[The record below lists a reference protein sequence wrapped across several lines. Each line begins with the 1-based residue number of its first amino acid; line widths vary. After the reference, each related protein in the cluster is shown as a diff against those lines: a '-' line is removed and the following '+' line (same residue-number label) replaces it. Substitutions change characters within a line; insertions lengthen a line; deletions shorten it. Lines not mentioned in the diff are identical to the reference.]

1 MENPPMNNNPTIR
14 LTRATAIGFVFVA
27 MAGCSTQ
34 HTTYTA
40 DGRRGYMISCDG
52 YLNSYSSCL
61 VKAGR
66 ACGGQGYDIIRG
78 GEDERSML
86 VACKLPK

>member
-1 MENPPMNNNPTIR
+1 MNIAKVSRTLIGM
-14 LTRATAIGFVFVA
+14 LTLVI
-27 MAGCSTQ
+27 AGCSTQ
-34 HTTYTA
+34 HTTYTP

-78 GEDERSML
+78 GEDERSLL
-86 VACKLPK
+86 VACKLPT

>member
-1 MENPPMNNNPTIR
+1 MNI
-14 LTRATAIGFVFVA
+14 LHVFRAALGMLALGMV
-27 MAGCSTQ
+27 GCSTQ
-34 HTTYTA
+34 HTTYTP

-78 GEDERSML
+78 GEDERSLL
-86 VACKLPK
+86 VACKSSK

>member
-1 MENPPMNNNPTIR
+1 MNI
-14 LTRATAIGFVFVA
+14 LHVFRAALGMLVLGMV
-27 MAGCSTQ
+27 GCSTQ
-34 HTTYTA
+34 HTTYTP

-78 GEDERSML
+78 GEDERSLL

>member
-1 MENPPMNNNPTIR
+1 MNNIVTFG
-14 LTRATAIGFVFVA
+14 LTRPVVVGCLLGA

>member
-1 MENPPMNNNPTIR
+1 MNNIPTMHLIR
-14 LTRATAIGFVFVA
+14 QVLIGCLLAA

-66 ACGGQGYDIIRG
+66 ACGGQGYDVIRG